1 MITTLPIFLL
11 RSKFGIERLLS
22 LVQKKK
28 IIKNKNSNKKHLL
41 NVC

>member
-28 IIKNKNSNKKHLL
+28 KKKIEIVIKNI
-41 NVC
+41 C